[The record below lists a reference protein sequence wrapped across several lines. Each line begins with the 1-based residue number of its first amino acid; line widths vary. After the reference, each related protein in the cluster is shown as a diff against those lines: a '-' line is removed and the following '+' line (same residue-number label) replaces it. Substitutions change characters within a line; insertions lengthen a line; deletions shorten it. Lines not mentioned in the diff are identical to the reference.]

1 MEYDQAIV
9 LLPIVDYTKQKK
21 NWKRIKDA
29 IAYGS
34 WFSQP
39 KKLRGNSVHQEL
51 CIFSF
56 QAHTQKKIQIS
67 FQCSCVADGIKDHIR
82 QS

>member
-39 KKLRGNSVHQEL
+39 KKVAWKFCTSGTLH
-51 CIFSF
+51 IFISST
-56 QAHTQKKIQIS
+56 HRKKYKFLFSAPVLLMGSKTI
-67 FQCSCVADGIKDHIR
+67 
-82 QS
+82 

>member
-9 LLPIVDYTKQKK
+9 LFPIVDYTKQKK
-21 NWKRIKDA
+21 NWKWIKDA
-29 IAYGS
+29 IAYCS

-39 KKLRGNSVHQEL
+39 QKVAWKFCVQEL

-56 QAHTQKKIQIS
+56 QAHTKKRQIS
-67 FQCSCVADGIKDHIR
+67 FQRSCVADGIKDHIR

>member
-39 KKLRGNSVHQEL
+39 KKVAWKFCTSGTWHIFISSTHRKKNLIFVSVLL
-51 CIFSF
+51 C
-56 QAHTQKKIQIS
+56 
-67 FQCSCVADGIKDHIR
+67 C
-82 QS
+82 